1 MYPSLSRRARIRA
14 VSYFAFVLILSIG
27 TAVSQHMQRLQL
39 QRAVANS
46 YLHAFSEVTASLD
59 KMDAALQKGT
69 YVTTAPMLCTLCNE
83 VFAQAMT
90 AQMALG
96 QLPFANVELEQTA
109 AFVSTVGDY
118 AQALSRSAALEGD
131 ELERDMES
139 WQQLSD
145 AAQTL
150 SAQLDELE
158 MQLFDGTFT
167 IDDVEQAE
175 ERLSQVNGEDAD
187 ADVSGFQAIEA
198 DFPEMPSLIYD
209 GPFSQHLSG
218 RTPAML
224 EGQAEVTAEQA
235 LEIARAL
242 TGQSDLTLSGEVA
255 GDIPTY
261 VFSCAA
267 SDGTTCSVE
276 VTRQG
281 GQLLSW
287 FTQGMPSA
295 QRLSPEEGIA
305 AAQNFLTR
313 LGLEAME
320 ESYYSLQS
328 NILTANFCYAPDGV
342 RCYPDLVKVSV
353 SLEDGAILGY
363 EGRGY
368 LVNHRMRELASPT
381 VSQEEAREKVS
392 PLLSVQS
399 ARLAVIPT
407 RGEYEVL
414 CWEFLCETEDGRHV
428 ISYLNAA
435 TGAEEQLLLLLEDE
449 HGTLTL

>member
-1 MYPSLSRRARIRA
+1 MYSSLSRRGRIRM
-14 VSYFAFVLILSIG
+14 VSYFAVVLVLSIG
-27 TAVSQHMQRLQL
+27 TAISQHVQRLQL
-39 QRAVANS
+39 QQAVTNS

-59 KMDAALQKGT
+59 KMDAALQKGA
-69 YVTTAPMLCTLCNE
+69 YVTTAPMLCSLCSE

-131 ELERDMES
+131 GLERDLDS

-158 MQLFDGTFT
+158 LELFDGTFA
-167 IDDVEQAE
+167 IDSVAQAE
-175 ERLSQVNGEDAD
+175 ERLSRANSEDAS

-198 DFPEMPSLIYD
+198 DFPELPSLIYD
-209 GPFSQHLSG
+209 GPFSQHLTG
-218 RTPAML
+218 RTPAVL
-224 EGQAEVTAEQA
+224 DGQPEITEEQA
-235 LEIARAL
+235 LEIAQQL
-242 TGQSDLTLSGEVA
+242 TGQPGLAHTGTVA
-255 GDIPTY
+255 GELPAYT
-261 VFSCAA
+261 F
-267 SDGTTCSVE
+267 TCDAGDSTCTVE
-276 VTRQG
+276 ITRQG

-287 FTQGMPSA
+287 FTHATPDSQ
-295 QRLSPEEGIA
+295 QLTPEDGID
-305 AAQNFLTR
+305 AAQDFLAR
-313 LGLEAME
+313 LGLEDME

-328 NILTANFCYAPDGV
+328 NILTANFCYAPQGV

-353 SLEDGAILGY
+353 SLEDGSILGY
-363 EGRGY
+363 EGQGY
-368 LVNHRMRELASPT
+368 LVNHRERELAKPAIR
-381 VSQEEAREKVS
+381 QEQAQEKVS
-392 PLLSVQS
+392 DLLTVRSS
-399 ARLAVIPT
+399 RLAVIPT

-414 CWEFLCETEDGRHV
+414 CWEFLCQTEDGRHV
-428 ISYLNAA
+428 ITYLNAQ

-449 HGTLTL
+449 HGTLAL